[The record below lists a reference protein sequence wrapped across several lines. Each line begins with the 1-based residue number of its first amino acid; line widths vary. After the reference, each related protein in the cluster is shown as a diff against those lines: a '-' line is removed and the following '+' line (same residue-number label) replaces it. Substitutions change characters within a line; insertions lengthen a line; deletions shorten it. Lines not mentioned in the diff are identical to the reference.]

1 MRSSQTGVH
10 SYFVGGAKSGRTIE
24 NGLLCLD
31 RARIISSHLGF
42 PLPGDPHKEKQS
54 MKALRILFL
63 MVGLLCAGT
72 ALATPAMTSSL
83 DGAPPAYCP
92 PGSGGHCR

>member
-1 MRSSQTGVH
+1 
-10 SYFVGGAKSGRTIE
+10 
-24 NGLLCLD
+24 
-31 RARIISSHLGF
+31 
-42 PLPGDPHKEKQS
+42 
-54 MKALRILFL
+54 MKRALRMVFL